1 MRLDREQPILNRT
14 KKLLHHFDKNSLCM
28 EIGPG
33 YNPLLPK
40 RDGWRTISVDHADQA
55 GLVEKYKRFDVNT
68 AAIEE
73 VDVVW
78 AGGELS
84 EAVPQSILGTVDAC
98 VASHVIEHIP
108 NPVVF
113 FQSMSKILKPGGLLS
128 LAVPDK
134 RYCFDFFQPLTC
146 TGDWLH
152 AWKRNAHVHSQ
163 RALFQHI
170 AYTVIADGAT
180 TWGQFTHLKEIR
192 FLTDSLPLALKR
204 FSSYAEDGTG
214 AYQDCHAW
222 HFTPGSFD
230 LLMLELS
237 QLGLIPFTVAQ
248 THPSYGCEFFVL
260 LHNSAPPPIQEQDLQ
275 RRRIELLREIAGE
288 QAVSALLL
296 RPNPARSLLAHLRR
310 SLTELVRRLRRGGR
324 S

>member
-1 MRLDREQPILNRT
+1 MNRT
-14 KKLLHHFDKNSLCM
+14 EKLLHHFDKNGLCM

-40 RDGWRTISVDHADQA
+40 REGWRTISVDHADRA
-55 GLVEKYKRFDVNT
+55 GLVEKYKRFDVDT

-78 AGGELS
+78 AGGDLS
-84 EAVPQSILGTVDAC
+84 EAIPQSLLGTIDAC

-108 NPVVF
+108 NPVKF
-113 FQSMSKILKPGGLLS
+113 FQAMARILKPGGQLS

-152 AWKRNAHVHSQ
+152 AWKRNAEIHSQ

-170 AYTVIADGAT
+170 AYTVSADGAT
-180 TWGQFTHLKEIR
+180 TWGQLSFLKNIR
-192 FLTDSLPLALKR
+192 FLNNSLPLALKH
-204 FSSYAEDGTG
+204 FNSYEEDGKG

-222 HFTPGSFD
+222 HFTPSSFG

-237 QLGLIPFTVAQ
+237 QLGLIPLTVAE
-248 THPSYGCEFFVL
+248 THPSSGCEFFVL
-260 LHNSAPPPIQEQDLQ
+260 LRNAAPPPIQEEELQ
-275 RRRIELLREIAGE
+275 RRRLELLRKIVEE
-288 QAVSALLL
+288 QAAPALLL
-296 RPNPARSLLAHLRR
+296 QRNPARSLLDGLRR
-310 SLTELVRRLRRGGR
+310 GLAGLVHRLRRLVR
-324 S
+324 P

>member
-1 MRLDREQPILNRT
+1 LNR
-14 KKLLHHFDKNSLCM
+14 KEKLLRQFDKNGLCM

-40 RDGWRTISVDHADQA
+40 RDGWRTLSVDHANRAD
-55 GLVEKYKRFDVNT
+55 LVEKYKRFDVDT

-73 VDVVW
+73 VDVIW
-78 AGGELS
+78 AGGDLS

-152 AWKRNAHVHSQ
+152 AWKRNAQVHSQ

-170 AYTVIADGAT
+170 AYTVSADGAT
-180 TWGQFTHLKEIR
+180 TWGQFTPLKDIR
-192 FLTDSLPLALKR
+192 FLTDSLPLALNR
-204 FSSYAEDGTG
+204 FNSYAEDGTG

-222 HFTPGSFD
+222 HFTPSSFD

-248 THPSYGCEFFVL
+248 THPSCGCEFIVL
-260 LHNSAPPPIQEQDLQ
+260 LRNSVPPLIQEQDLQ
-275 RRRIELLREIAGE
+275 RQRIELLRKIAVE
-288 QAVSALLL
+288 QAVPSQLLQ
-296 RPNPARSLLAHLRR
+296 PNLARSLLTRLRR
-310 SLTELVRRLRRGGR
+310 SLIGLVRRLRR
-324 S
+324 SLQS